1 MKTLKEY
8 VRIGL
13 DCTIKTILEI
23 REVIMKT
30 DIEKIYIQ
38 LGEIAYGY
46 LDRHGREYHIEE
58 GTDLNQPLC
67 DWLYTELIEKF
78 NVDIKVFKG
87 LTLSNVESR
96 RAEIS
101 EVFNDIINKHEILG
115 KWMLYS

>member
-1 MKTLKEY
+1 MEN
-8 VRIGL
+8 
-13 DCTIKTILEI
+13 
-23 REVIMKT
+23 

-58 GTDLNQPLC
+58 GIDLNQPLC

-96 RAEIS
+96 RIEIS
-101 EVFNDIINKHEILG
+101 DAFNNIINKHEILG